1 MAAVAENLL
10 KSGEVSAMIRQGF
23 ISSPGLSPTSSP
35 PPASLSPAS
44 PSPPRPSFP
53 SPKTSTLFEMMSQE
67 GVPHRTYPPP
77 RQPSG
82 DQNRLRLQEKIAAI
96 LAREGPGD
104 MELSVSSSD
113 GFRVTVTA
121 HRRVLAAR
129 SRFFAEKLAGVGGR
143 PGRPVAVE
151 ICECDDAEAYVEA
164 VGLMYSGDPRRSLAG
179 EDVDK
184 VLGLLKVSV
193 DIQFDDGILACLDYL
208 EAIPWSE
215 AEEEKVVSTLGKL
228 QIQQVC
234 EPIRGILQRVSV
246 EPSTSANT
254 DSIYLGILDGVL
266 QAKDKKARRDMKALI
281 ARLLREDLDQNNMH
295 YNKLEISRETLY
307 HLCHKCLDCLLQ
319 LLSEAANFGEG
330 HGDRASLMGEVARE
344 ADNVQW
350 LVDILINKR
359 IADEFVA
366 LWADQS
372 ELSTWHSKIPCM
384 YRFEISRITA
394 QLCIAIG
401 RGQILVTKDAKISL
415 LRTWLEALYE
425 DFSWMKRACRMFD
438 KKLIEDGLSA
448 TILTLPMAEQ
458 QEILLRWFDCFL
470 SKGDNCPNIQRA
482 FEVWWRRAFFRQ
494 FTGDQ
499 DHLQP
504 QIVVS
509 DEQT

>member
-1 MAAVAENLL
+1 
-10 KSGEVSAMIRQGF
+10 
-23 ISSPGLSPTSSP
+23 
-35 PPASLSPAS
+35 
-44 PSPPRPSFP
+44 
-53 SPKTSTLFEMMSQE
+53 
-67 GVPHRTYPPP
+67 
-77 RQPSG
+77 
-82 DQNRLRLQEKIAAI
+82 
-96 LAREGPGD
+96 

-164 VGLMYSGDPRRSLAG
+164 VGLMYQGDPRRSLAS

-193 DIQFDDGILACLDYL
+193 DIKFDDGILACLDYL

-246 EPSTSANT
+246 EPSTSVNT

-281 ARLLREDLDQNNMH
+281 ARLLREDVDQSNMH
-295 YNKLEISRETLY
+295 CNKIEISRETLY
-307 HLCHKCLDCLLQ
+307 RLCHKCLDCLLQ

-330 HGDRASLMGEVARE
+330 QGDRASLMGEVARE

-366 LWADQS
+366 VWADQS

-401 RGQILVTKDAKISL
+401 RGQILVSKDTKISL

-425 DFSWMKRACRMFD
+425 DFSWMKRACRVFD

-499 DHLQP
+499 DLSQP

-509 DEQT
+509 DEHT